1 MVHQKLN
8 MKITITDK
16 IKSKCPNF
24 RLGVISCSVQISTNR
39 NDLWEEINTKIA
51 TLQDL
56 KTESISKIPT
66 VSATRKAYKAFGK
79 DPSRYRPSAEAL
91 LRRVVKGTDLYRINN
106 VVDLL
111 NLVSI
116 TTGYSIGGF
125 DFNKIEGDIS
135 VGVGEADEPYEGIG
149 RGVLNIEG
157 LPILRDVKSGFGT
170 PTSDCVRTCV
180 TEETNRFLMAILDF
194 DGLDELQNAMDLAI
208 DLLKRFGGASD
219 FEMEVVT

>member
-1 MVHQKLN
+1 

-39 NDLWEEINTKIA
+39 ADLWAEINAKMAELSNMETS
-51 TLQDL
+51 D
-56 KTESISKIPT
+56 ISKLPT
-66 VSATRKAYKAFGK
+66 VAATRKAYKAFGK

-91 LRRVVKGTDLYRINN
+91 LRRVAKGTDLYKINN

-125 DFNKIEGDIS
+125 DFDKIEGDIS
-135 VGVGEADEPYEGIG
+135 VGVGEANEPYEGIG
-149 RGVLNIEG
+149 RGILNIEG
-157 LPILRDVKSGFGT
+157 LPILRDAVSGFGT
-170 PTSDCVRTCV
+170 PTSDCPRTSV
-180 TEETNRFLMAILDF
+180 TDETSRFLMAILDF
-194 DGLDELQNAMDLAI
+194 DGLEELQNAMDLAV

-219 FEMEVVT
+219 FEMEIVA